1 MELSID
7 KEKCVGCGICFRV
20 CPKEAIS
27 RGPIGASKRFPT
39 IKNIIPEVFD
49 HNICV
54 MCGVCVYMCPFNAIT
69 LKINGDVVNLED
81 LTLVKEQALPKLEYE
96 IKKLESERVVKQYM
110 EGDINIVD
118 EECPG
123 GCQTCAEVCPSGAI
137 TVPTKSGRKG
147 WEKIPNV
154 IVEEE
159 KCVFCG
165 ACDNACP
172 IGAIKLKITEVK
184 YSGEYLDPF
193 WSNIIKKLKILKNN
207 NNRI

>member
-1 MELSID
+1 MELSLD

-39 IKNIIPEVFD
+39 IENIIPEVFD
-49 HNICV
+49 PDVCV
-54 MCGVCVYMCPFNAIT
+54 MCGVCAYMCPFDAIT
-69 LKINGDVVNLED
+69 LKINGDIVSLED

-96 IKKLESERVVKQYM
+96 VKTLESGRVVKQYTD
-110 EGDINIVD
+110 GKISVVD

-123 GCQTCAEVCPSGAI
+123 GCQTCAEVCPSEAI
-137 TVPTKSGRKG
+137 TVPSKTDRKG

-154 IVEEE
+154 VVDEE

-165 ACDNACP
+165 ACDNGCP
-172 IGAIKLKITEVK
+172 TGAIKLEITDVK

-193 WSNIIKKLKILKNN
+193 WSNIIERLKILKNN
-207 NNRI
+207 NKI

>member
-1 MELSID
+1 MELSLD

-39 IKNIIPEVFD
+39 IENIIPEVFD
-49 HNICV
+49 PDVCV
-54 MCGVCVYMCPFNAIT
+54 MCGVCAYMCPFDAIT
-69 LKINGDVVNLED
+69 LKINGDIVSLED

-96 IKKLESERVVKQYM
+96 VKTLESGRVVKQYTD
-110 EGDINIVD
+110 GKISVVD

-123 GCQTCAEVCPSGAI
+123 GCQTCAEVCPSEAI
-137 TVPTKSGRKG
+137 TVPSKTDRKG

-154 IVEEE
+154 VVDDE

-165 ACDNACP
+165 ACDNGCP
-172 IGAIKLKITEVK
+172 TGAIKLEITDVK

-193 WSNIIKKLKILKNN
+193 WSNIIERLKILKNN
-207 NNRI
+207 NKI